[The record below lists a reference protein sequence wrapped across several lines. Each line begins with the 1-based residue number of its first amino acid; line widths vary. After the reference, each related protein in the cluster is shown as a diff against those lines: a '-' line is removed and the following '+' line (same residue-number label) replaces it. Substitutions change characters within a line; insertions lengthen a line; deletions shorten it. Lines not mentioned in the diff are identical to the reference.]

1 MLLLAWLACSTPEA
15 PPTAAPAGHL
25 APAPVAATVRQTDA
39 AGLKAAM
46 DAHQVRLLIDV
57 RSPEEYAAGHVPGAV
72 LLPLPELQ
80 SRLAEITPHKDEE
93 VFVICEVGGRSA
105 RASALLAAEGF
116 RPVNVDGGTRAWREA
131 GLPVEP

>member
-15 PPTAAPAGHL
+15 PPAPATAGQAAPA
-25 APAPVAATVRQTDA
+25 PAPATVRQTDA

-46 DAHQVRLLIDV
+46 DAKEVRLLLDV

-80 SRLAEITPHKDEE
+80 GRLAELTPNKDEAIY
-93 VFVICEVGGRSA
+93 VICEVGGRSA

-116 RPVNVDGGTRAWREA
+116 QPVNVDGGTRAWREA
-131 GLPVEP
+131 GLPVER

>member
-15 PPTAAPAGHL
+15 PPAQTPGAPAAPA
-25 APAPVAATVRQTDA
+25 PAPATVRQTDA
-39 AGLKAAM
+39 AGLKSAM
-46 DAHQVRLLIDV
+46 DAHEVRLLIDV

-72 LLPLPELQ
+72 LIPLPDLQ
-80 SRLAEITPHKDEE
+80 GRLAEITPHKDEE

-105 RASALLAAEGF
+105 RASALLASEGF

-131 GLPVEP
+131 GLPVER